1 MEHSTAQR
9 SAADLKRCRHVGN
22 AKLSGLELRH
32 RGAKG
37 LPGSRVLASRVQA
50 KLRAANAAGANVDAA
65 AIQGLHGDL
74 EAFALLHRVQ
84 AGTHRTQ
91 QVVENTHQKQGGGW
105 SPQHYC
111 KPGQSCSSARTGSG
125 AVVSWAERVCGLSV
139 LLTCPTRES
148 SPTRTSSK
156 TTAVV
161 G

>member
-125 AVVSWAERVCGLSV
+125 AVVYGQSECVGCQ
-139 LLTCPTRES
+139 CC
-148 SPTRTSSK
+148 SPAPLASPLPPARHRK
-156 TTAVV
+156 RLPW
-161 G
+161 